1 MVNIADAFKSR
12 LPVNSRTDPWAW
24 MSMRKKRAQPVPSLL
39 DNKSYAPEKEALKMI
54 KAGP

>member
-1 MVNIADAFKSR
+1 MNIADSFKPK

-24 MSMRKKRAQPVPSLL
+24 MGMRKKRPQPMPPLL

-54 KAGP
+54 TAGP